1 MNPSTSAAR
10 TVVAELVRRGVRH
23 VVLAPGS
30 RSAPLAHALATAS
43 ARGPVRLH
51 VRIDERVAAFTAL
64 GLARV
69 AGPSAVVT
77 TSGTAAANLHPAVLE
92 ASHSGVPLLLL
103 TADRPHEV
111 RGTGA
116 NQTTDQVRLF
126 GSAVRFFADVPAP
139 YGRPGESADL
149 RALVARA
156 VAAAVGTR
164 SGSPGPVHLDLAFR
178 EPLVPD
184 VDDSWSGVEPAS
196 ESESASAEVVG
207 DRAEAAPTV
216 LAAGPRTVVVAGDG
230 AGAAAREFAE
240 AAGLPLLA
248 EPSSGARSG
257 PNAVGPYR
265 LLLDHPSLGGRIERV
280 VVFGHATLSRQVNTL
295 LVCDGVEVIV
305 VAGRVPDWIDTG
317 SRAARVVSAVAPAGS
332 APGDGEWLALW
343 QHAAKAAQDAVDE
356 VLAAGSLSGP
366 AVAALVWAARRPGE
380 TLVAGSSNPIRD
392 LDLAAAPGADGLV
405 LANRGLAG
413 IDGTLSTATGVA
425 LGRGAVVRALV
436 GDLTFLHDAGGLLI
450 GALEDQPDLQI
461 IVVNDDGGGIFALLE
476 HGDPVHADRFE
487 RVFGTPHGA
496 DLASLCAGYG
506 VPHRLVADAA
516 ALRSALAEP
525 VVGRSVLEVRVDRAG
540 LRDLHARIRAAVE
553 TALG

>member
-43 ARGPVRLH
+43 ARGDLRLH

-69 AGPSAVVT
+69 AGPVAVVT

-92 ASHSGVPLLLL
+92 ASHSGAPLLLL

-139 YGRPGESADL
+139 YGRPGEEADL
-149 RALVARA
+149 RALLTRA
-156 VAAAVGTR
+156 LAAAAGTR
-164 SGSPGPVHLDLAFR
+164 SGDPGPVHLDLAFR

-184 VDDSWSGVEPAS
+184 GDADWPPPGDGAPDVVDAVTEPA
-196 ESESASAEVVG
+196 
-207 DRAEAAPTV
+207 PV
-216 LAAGPRTVVVAGDG
+216 LLGPGPRTVVVAGDG
-230 AGAAAREFAE
+230 AGVAARVYAE
-240 AAGLPLLA
+240 AAGVPLLA
-248 EPSSGARSG
+248 EPSSGTRAG
-257 PNAVGPYR
+257 ANAVGPYR
-265 LLLDHPSLGGRIERV
+265 LLLDQPSLGGRIERV
-280 VVFGHATLSRQVNTL
+280 VVFGHATLSRQVSAL
-295 LVCDGVEVIV
+295 LVRDGVEVV
-305 VAGRVPDWIDTG
+305 AVAGRIPDWLDPG
-317 SRAARVVSAVAPAGS
+317 SRAARVVSAVAAS
-332 APGDGEWLALW
+332 EPGDGEWLASW
-343 QHAAKAAQDAVDE
+343 QRAAKAAQDAVDD
-356 VLAAGSLSGP
+356 VLATGPASGP

-380 TLVAGSSNPIRD
+380 SLVIGSSNPIRD
-392 LDLAAAPGADGLV
+392 ADLAAAPPVGDGAAGADGRV

-413 IDGTLSTATGVA
+413 IDGTLSTAAGVA
-425 LGRGAVVRALV
+425 LASGAPVRVLV
-436 GDLTFLHDAGGLLI
+436 GDLTFLHDVGGLLV
-450 GALEDQPDLQI
+450 GPLEDRPDLQI
-461 IVVNDDGGGIFALLE
+461 VVVNDDGGGIFALLE
-476 HGDPVHADRFE
+476 HGDPDHAERFE

-496 DLASLCAGYG
+496 DLAALCAGYG
-506 VPHRLVADAA
+506 VAHRRVDDLAS
-516 ALRSALAEP
+516 LREALAEP
-525 VVGRSVLEVRVDRAG
+525 VAGRSVLEVPVARAD
-540 LRDLHARIRAAVE
+540 LRQLHGRIREAVT